1 MPVKSFEPINPAA
14 DVTTTRTYL
23 HEVVPVTG
31 SIVSGTYSDNNIKN
45 YTHGMFQSVYDYP
58 YLSSSANHIFDL
70 TMGIAGTSAIS
81 GAANV
86 QGSKKINIYNQF
98 AQTLLGFTG
107 STNDIRAFESDLVLD
122 QTGSMKE
129 VFFVSFSRLLTKDE
143 IKKNTFS
150 ITLGGGAYGTA
161 FDYSKATA
169 TFVGTAAL
177 NGADGTNIVLTNTDG
192 STVTFHT
199 DPTKNFGDTSSD
211 GGDHTWEVNTGGISG
226 GSEVRKATQAFHIAC
241 LAAIAAGELDMTAV
255 PATDTGTQ
263 TSFTLTQTTAGH
275 AGNTAITLVTGVTAN
290 GETAFAGGGN
300 DALTLQDANARING
314 DGVNNADGGD
324 YGVLFSNSA
333 GTGDGLGVV
342 FYQAGIAVITASA
355 FGGIADFAKHPSKG
369 NQTTT
374 QAFTGSS
381 MTGSIEAFRRRI
393 QNISLN
399 NTTEINS
406 TIYFCRAPSNKFN
419 YSSNPTYV
427 TGSKIRV
434 KSIASDNPVAYVTTV
449 GLYNSSNELL
459 AVAKL
464 SEPLKKSVDNE
475 LTIRVRLD
483 Y

>member
-1 MPVKSFEPINPAA
+1 MPVRSFEPINPAA
-14 DVTTTRTYL
+14 DVTTTRTFL

-31 SIVSGTYSDNNIKN
+31 SIISGTYSDNNIKN

-70 TMGIAGTSAIS
+70 SMGYGATSAIS
-81 GAANV
+81 GATNV
-86 QGSKKINIYNQF
+86 QGSKKINMYNQF

-107 STNDIRAFESDLVLD
+107 SANDIRVFESDLLLD

-129 VFFVSFSRLLTKDE
+129 VFFVNFSRLLVKDE
-143 IKKNTFS
+143 VKKNTFS
-150 ITLGGGAYGTA
+150 LTIGTGS
-161 FDYSKATA
+161 YSKP
-169 TFVGTAAL
+169 FH
-177 NGADGTNIVLTNTDG
+177 NGAG
-192 STVTFHT
+192 H
-199 DPTKNFGDTSSD
+199 
-211 GGDHTWEVNTGGISG
+211 
-226 GSEVRKATQAFHIAC
+226 Q
-241 LAAIAAGELDMTAV
+241 
-255 PATDTGTQ
+255 PA
-263 TSFTLTQTTAGH
+263 S
-275 AGNTAITLVTGVTAN
+275 
-290 GETAFAGGGN
+290 
-300 DALTLQDANARING
+300 LTLQDANARING
-314 DGVNNADGGD
+314 DGINNADGGD

-342 FYQAGIAVITASA
+342 FYQAGIAVISASA
-355 FGGIADFAKHPSKG
+355 FQGITDFAKHPTHG

-381 MTGSIEAFRRRI
+381 ITGSIEAFRRRVL
-393 QNISLN
+393 NISLN

-434 KSIASDNPVAYVTTV
+434 KNIASDNPVSYVTTV

-475 LTIRVRLD
+475 LTVRVRLD